1 MARLGDAGGYEPG
14 NVYATTFGDNARFSR
29 PQLRL
34 DV

>member
-1 MARLGDAGGYEPG
+1 MAARPLTPKPG
-14 NVYATTFGDNARFSR
+14 NVYAATFGDNARFSR